1 MSGIRS
7 FARAVAMNA
16 RRRPGSSFSVNT
28 ASLSVAFAQI
38 CALADTRTRGPACE
52 PLVSSLSDRMNQVLT
67 KY

>member
-1 MSGIRS
+1 
-7 FARAVAMNA
+7 
-16 RRRPGSSFSVNT
+16 VNT

-52 PLVSSLSDRMNQVLT
+52 PLVSSLSGRMNQVLT